1 MKNKIIIT
9 PKRVLCG
16 EKVSI
21 QLKNFSPNQKVTIA
35 ASFEEENKI
44 WSSSATFICNE
55 LGELDLNKDSPLSG
69 SYEGI
74 EPMGLFVYMKEE
86 NSEKCVAYIPKGLD
100 STQIRLSVM
109 IDNAEILTEV
119 LERYVIDL
127 TVTKELLTVDG
138 LKGTLFLPNKKP
150 NQKVVICLSGSG
162 GNIPYERS
170 AILAS
175 HGIAS
180 LSLGYF
186 GHEGLPKYLSKIP
199 LEYFEKA
206 FKYLEKHPLINGK
219 DIAILGSSRG
229 AELALLLASRYPQI
243 TSVVVYTPSHT
254 VWSGVGN
261 HKEQNSSAWSYQNKE
276 LPFIKCKLSLM
287 KWFEYYV
294 SKKPF
299 ELTSSFL
306 HSLKNQ
312 VNENS
317 IIAVEKIQGD
327 ILLISGN
334 DDQMWCATHMANKI
348 MSRLKKYDFAYK
360 YTHLSYKEAGH
371 FITIPYFPSV
381 DKNIHLGN
389 RMYAFGGN
397 AHGDLRASEDSWRKV
412 LAFLNET
419 HQEKGTTPYRKYE

>member
-1 MKNKIIIT
+1 MINKIIIT

-16 EKVSI
+16 EKVGI
-21 QLKNFSPNQKVTIA
+21 QLKGFLSKQKITLN
-35 ASFEEENKI
+35 ASFEEENKT

-55 LGELDLNKDSPLSG
+55 LGELDLNKHAPLSG

-86 NSEKCVAYIPKGLD
+86 NSQRGFAYVPKGLEP
-100 STQIRLSVM
+100 TQIRFSVM
-109 IDNAEILTEV
+109 IDNIEVATEV
-119 LERYVIDL
+119 LERYLLEPFVTQEVL
-127 TVTKELLTVDG
+127 TTDG

-162 GNIPYERS
+162 GNIPHERS

-199 LEYFEKA
+199 LEYFKKVFEFLENHPYINEKNIV
-206 FKYLEKHPLINGK
+206 L
-219 DIAILGSSRG
+219 LGSSRG
-229 AELALLLASRYPQI
+229 AELALLLASRYSQI
-243 TSVVVYTPSHT
+243 TSVIAYTPSHT

-261 HKEQNSSAWSYQNKE
+261 HKEQNSSAWSYENKE
-276 LPFIKCKLSLM
+276 LPFVKCKLSLA

-306 HSLKNQ
+306 NSLKGNI
-312 VNENS
+312 NEKA
-317 IIAVEKIQGD
+317 IIPVEKIQGD

-334 DDQMWCATHMANKI
+334 DDQMWSATYMADKI
-348 MSRLKKYDFAYK
+348 MNRLEKYDFSYR
-360 YTHLSYKEAGH
+360 YTHLSYKNAGH
-371 FITIPYFPSV
+371 FITIPYFPSA
-381 DKNIHLGN
+381 DKNIQLGN
-389 RMYAFGGN
+389 KIYTFGGN
-397 AHGDLRASEDSWRKV
+397 TLGDLRASEDSWRKV
-412 LAFLNET
+412 LAFLD
-419 HQEKGTTPYRKYE
+419 EK